1 MAQNASPLLSR
12 RVLLRRLFFPQL
24 FIRLSGLKAWVAL
37 AAIFSIALFGYYL
50 VQGARYWQ
58 AWGDVSDNRREIH
71 SLERK
76 INSLPQSA
84 ESNPQSSSELERQL
98 TNLEAL
104 ERLFNYPG
112 TDELLAMVSST
123 AADAGLELLSMRA
136 EAPRE
141 ETLDVLTHHVEPV
154 AISAEAALGSGPEVN
169 PAVNPTETPD
179 VLAYQVQPIT
189 ISLEGPPANLTQFL
203 TSLQQR
209 VPVVSAPNIRIAGMD
224 GITTSKILLLFYL
237 SPHESPEGENA
248 NAGSGDG
255 GTG

>member
-12 RVLLRRLFFPQL
+12 RLFFRQL
-24 FIRLSGLKAWVAL
+24 LLQLSGVKAWVAL
-37 AAIFSIALFGYYL
+37 AAIFSVALFGFYL
-50 VQGARYWQ
+50 VQGFQYWQ
-58 AWGDVSDNRREIH
+58 AWGDVSDNRREIR

-84 ESNPQSSSELERQL
+84 ESNPRSSSELERQL

-104 ERLFNYPG
+104 ERLFHYPG

-123 AADAGLELLSMRA
+123 AADVGLELLSMRA

-141 ETLDVLTHHVEPV
+141 ETLNVLAHQVELV
-154 AISAEAALGSGPEVN
+154 AISAEPASNFGPEAD
-169 PAVNPTETPD
+169 PAETPD
-179 VLAYQVQPIT
+179 VLVFQVQPIT

-224 GITTSKILLLFYL
+224 GVTTSKIQLLFYL